1 MERRLIF
8 LILMFGFTICRSQI
22 LEIKNIN
29 RIQSDLSAS
38 VNQRN
43 DSNGVACGL
52 VKLLLMNHDISFD
65 EKVVGNVDNKL
76 NELWVYLPSGTKEF
90 VIKQHNYI
98 PIRVKLSEFGI
109 DEIESKVTY
118 KLTLKEKD
126 INKEKCSVVINVR
139 PVNGIVKIDGETLDQ
154 QEEGSY
160 LIYLE
165 KGEHICQFEALGHKP
180 VVRVIESGKG
190 TQTMNVEMES
200 LLAKV
205 TINSMT
211 TDADISI
218 NGIGYGIGSWTG
230 ELPEGD
236 YIIELKKEGYS
247 SVTQNV
253 HVVEKGDHIF
263 SLPSL
268 QQLKGSLRIILNM
281 TDFNI
286 FKIDGKDV
294 NLNNGCLDDLISG
307 NHTINIVKY
316 GYKPIEATIRLSG
329 NKEDTLKCEFEPTDE
344 YKIYLEGDNNM
355 LRGLGMTSLWKKDY
369 EQAVFWL
376 EKTKEYI
383 NKTKKD
389 VEKIDEIQL
398 FYTLADIYAN
408 QAEYV
413 DAKSVYNLSKAEMI
427 YNEIIQGKYY
437 DFQKSPAY
445 SNMIE
450 MWWSAGDL
458 NKAESWMNKAWS
470 YLEGWRKSEAAL
482 RWADLYLEK
491 GNKEKASYWIKCV
504 RDDVK
509 AEKRYKEKA
518 QLKLSI
524 MNM

>member
-1 MERRLIF
+1 
-8 LILMFGFTICRSQI
+8 
-22 LEIKNIN
+22 
-29 RIQSDLSAS
+29 
-38 VNQRN
+38 
-43 DSNGVACGL
+43 
-52 VKLLLMNHDISFD
+52 
-65 EKVVGNVDNKL
+65 
-76 NELWVYLPSGTKEF
+76 
-90 VIKQHNYI
+90 
-98 PIRVKLSEFGI
+98 
-109 DEIESKVTY
+109 
-118 KLTLKEKD
+118 
-126 INKEKCSVVINVR
+126 
-139 PVNGIVKIDGETLDQ
+139 
-154 QEEGSY
+154 
-160 LIYLE
+160 
-165 KGEHICQFEALGHKP
+165 
-180 VVRVIESGKG
+180 
-190 TQTMNVEMES
+190 
-200 LLAKV
+200 
-205 TINSMT
+205 
-211 TDADISI
+211 
-218 NGIGYGIGSWTG
+218 
-230 ELPEGD
+230 
-236 YIIELKKEGYS
+236 
-247 SVTQNV
+247 
-253 HVVEKGDHIF
+253 
-263 SLPSL
+263 
-268 QQLKGSLRIILNM
+268 M